1 MDLFKQIIKMKAV
14 QMKKI
19 VFVVAVL
26 FITVSIKAQQDPQ
39 YTQYLYNMNIV
50 NPAYAGSYDALAVN
64 FLGRTQWVGIDGAPE
79 TLTFNIHAPVGKNVG
94 LGFSAIADKIGP
106 LTEQNVYADFS
117 YTLQVSE
124 TANLAFGVKAGFS
137 NINAPLSLLAITNP
151 GDPAFDNNLN
161 RTNPN
166 FGLGAYYYKER
177 FFLGVSMP
185 NILKTVHFERSNG
198 AITRATDEMHIFL
211 TSGYVFDLSED
222 IKLKPTTMVK
232 AVQGAPLSI
241 DLSGNLLFNDTFEL
255 GLSYRL
261 DDSVSALVNVR
272 ATRNLRIGYA
282 YDYTIS
288 NLGDFNTGSH
298 EVFLLFDFNFSRNNL
313 KSPRFF

>member
-1 MDLFKQIIKMKAV
+1 MDLFKQIIKMKAL

-19 VFVVAVL
+19 VFVAAVV
-26 FITVSIKAQQDPQ
+26 FFTVQLNAQQDPQ
-39 YTQYLYNMNIV
+39 YTQYLYNMNVV
-50 NPAYAGSYDALAVN
+50 NPAYAGSYDALAIN
-64 FLGRTQWVGIDGAPE
+64 LLGRTQWVGIDGAPE
-79 TLTFNIHAPVGKNVG
+79 TLTFNIHAPVGKNLG

-117 YTLQVSE
+117 YTLQLGEV
-124 TANLAFGVKAGFS
+124 TNLAFGVKAGFS
-137 NINAPLSLLAITNP
+137 NINAPLSLLETTNP
-151 GDPAFDNNLN
+151 GDPSFDNNLN

-166 FGLGAYYYKER
+166 FGLGVFYYKER
-177 FFLGVSMP
+177 FFAGLSMP

-198 AITRATDEMHIFL
+198 AITRATDEMHIFF
-211 TSGYVFDLSED
+211 TSGYVFDLSDD
-222 IKLKPTTMVK
+222 IKLKPSTMIK

-241 DLSGNLLFNDTFEL
+241 DLSGNLLFNDNFEL

-261 DDSVSALVNVR
+261 DDSFSALVNVR

-282 YDYTIS
+282 YDYTLS

-298 EVFLLFDFNFSRNNL
+298 ELFVLFDFIFSRNSL